1 MYFAPARIRRGN
13 QLYAESG
20 GASKTDTEQE
30 AAPYRFALVRSAPI
44 RSAQGSQALARLAPV
59 RSASIMMTRS
69 GWHRSNRNLRN
80 LYPVRDYSHSRIIH
94 GGVCV
99 NAIDKPLKWAVG
111 FFFASTDLSL
121 ELGSYI

>member
-1 MYFAPARIRRGN
+1 
-13 QLYAESG
+13 
-20 GASKTDTEQE
+20 
-30 AAPYRFALVRSAPI
+30 
-44 RSAQGSQALARLAPV
+44 
-59 RSASIMMTRS
+59 MTRL

-121 ELGSYI
+121 ELGSYIYWLARMVAIAIPILIAAS

>member
-1 MYFAPARIRRGN
+1 MGSIIIGLWKTFKAPV
-13 QLYAESG
+13 
-20 GASKTDTEQE
+20 K
-30 AAPYRFALVRSAPI
+30 SAPI
-44 RSAQGSQALARLAPV
+44 TPPSQALDRWAPDGSARDNMSSNSAQD
-59 RSASIMMTRS
+59 RSSFMMMTRL
-69 GWHRSNRNLRN
+69 GWHRSNRNPRN

-121 ELGSYI
+121 ELGSYIYNGLPG

>member
-1 MYFAPARIRRGN
+1 
-13 QLYAESG
+13 
-20 GASKTDTEQE
+20 
-30 AAPYRFALVRSAPI
+30 
-44 RSAQGSQALARLAPV
+44 
-59 RSASIMMTRS
+59 MMTRL

-121 ELGSYI
+121 ELWNVIAGGSGLDDS

>member
-1 MYFAPARIRRGN
+1 M
-13 QLYAESG
+13 
-20 GASKTDTEQE
+20 
-30 AAPYRFALVRSAPI
+30 
-44 RSAQGSQALARLAPV
+44 
-59 RSASIMMTRS
+59 
-69 GWHRSNRNLRN
+69 
-80 LYPVRDYSHSRIIH
+80 SRIIH